1 MNRTEANRYELP
13 LSTQQESRMQ
23 HLRYEQKTEGPRLDV
38 LKKAL
43 QAKLHAGLKESMEV
57 QAAA

>member
-1 MNRTEANRYELP
+1 
-13 LSTQQESRMQ
+13 MQ
-23 HLRYEQKTEGPRLDV
+23 HLRYEQKTEGSRLDV

-43 QAKLHAGLKESMEV
+43 QAKLHAGLKESMEI